1 MSENVKKFLEAISSK
16 KEMAEK
22 LNEASKEE
30 IIAIAAKLGIALT
43 DADFAQNNEISDDE
57 LDAVAG
63 GVDNCYCIAGGGG
76 SKTDRGKTCACI
88 LGGGGEYISGGARCV
103 CVAMGIGENGYGQ

>member
-1 MSENVKKFLEAISSK
+1 MSENMKKFLEAISSK

-63 GVDNCYCIAGGGG
+63 GVDNCYCIA
-76 SKTDRGKTCACI
+76 S
-88 LGGGGEYISGGARCV
+88 GGGEYISGGARCV